1 MIKFTDG
8 TKKQLINLHNDLNV
22 GLEGNIL
29 KVIETSD
36 DDDFKEYINVCLNQ
50 DIDTRKKRVEVTKR
64 VQEQNKQ
71 LIEWKN
77 KNETIQTELKRALE
91 VTNKAKLDA
100 ENNLDVLIKKNQNQ
114 MVNNI
119 VTTSLVVILGVGF
132 ITTGLYWY
140 TLFKGVENQIIES
153 TWANMF
159 SILLTNSFSI
169 IGTIMGV
176 KHMQN
181 ISENK
186 NNLR

>member
-1 MIKFTDG
+1 MIKFTDE
-8 TKKQLINLHNDLNV
+8 TKKQLINLHNNLNV

-29 KVIETSD
+29 KIIETSD
-36 DDDFKEYINVCLNQ
+36 DDDEFKEYIDKCIKQ
-50 DIDTRKKRVEVTKR
+50 DIDIRKKRIEITKR

-71 LIEWKN
+71 LVEWKT
-77 KNETIQTELKRALE
+77 KNEKIQSELKQALE
-91 VTNKAKLDA
+91 VTNKAKLNA

-119 VTTSLVVILGVGF
+119 VNTSLVVILGVGL

-140 TLFKGVENQIIES
+140 TLYKGVDNQIIES
-153 TWANMF
+153 SWANMF

-181 ISENK
+181 LSENK
-186 NNLR
+186 K